1 MANGV
6 ESEMDVKWSQ
16 SLSPRRRG
24 DGHTST
30 TVSEITG
37 GRGINSQLNI
47 TIYSQSM
54 SNYAYK

>member
-16 SLSPRRRG
+16 SLSSRRR

-30 TVSEITG
+30 TVSEITDG
-37 GRGINSQLNI
+37 LGINSQLI
-47 TIYSQSM
+47 IPIISR
-54 SNYAYK
+54 

>member
-1 MANGV
+1 MSVANGV

-47 TIYSQSM
+47 TIYSH
-54 SNYAYK
+54 